1 MRRFALAVQRLDA
14 GFECLLACPR
24 LDAADH
30 RTFFPTQLRVL
41 VALAWLAG
49 ACAGAP
55 VQTMSDTRQA
65 IRAAEAA
72 GAATTAPVDLNAARE
87 GLKRAQDLIAAG
99 DYHAARREAAEARAR
114 AAAALAAAQAAAA
127 H

>member
-1 MRRFALAVQRLDA
+1 MRPRSLDA
-14 GFECLLACPR
+14 GIGRLLACPR
-24 LDAADH
+24 LDAVDH
-30 RTFFPTQLRVL
+30 RTFFPARLRVL

-72 GAATTAPVDLNAARE
+72 GAATTAPADLNAARD
-87 GLKRAQDLIAAG
+87 GLKRAQELIAAG
-99 DYHAARREAAEARAR
+99 DYHAARRQAADARAR
-114 AAAALAAAQAAAA
+114 AAAALATAQAAAA
-127 H
+127 VRN